1 MSARNVASLR
11 TTIPAPGWT
20 REGEELAAAAL
31 VRPESTFAPEESSP
45 RHRPQWYVELHIEVA
60 LAIVA
65 MVAVG
70 LLIAAPLA
78 VVLLVG
84 GTSLAV
90 RYWPRGPHDRAG
102 SVRFDRIFRDCASP
116 LCAAA
121 LAGAAG
127 WWARPEMVSALAIA
141 AAGLSVALAA
151 GLVRTYRPTVQRV
164 LVVGSPVSVAE
175 AATRWADS
183 SLVRIV
189 GTKIIDTAQPRVPHP
204 RTGLLPNVSDA
215 YKVIEREELLRCDPD
230 LVVVVPGAE
239 IDAECIRRIGWAL
252 EGTRAALAV
261 QSNLDGVSPHRIEHT
276 TFAGA
281 SLMQV
286 SSSRPARTRVLLKA
300 CGDRVVGALLLLL
313 LVPLLGVLA
322 LAVRLTSTGPA
333 VFRQIRVGQDGS
345 LFTMYKLRTMVTTA
359 EDDKAALLESNE
371 VSGPLFKKK
380 ADPRITRLG
389 GVLRKYSLDE
399 LPQLFNVVKGDMS
412 LVGPRPA
419 LPEEVAQ
426 YNTLERRRLAAKPGL
441 TGLWQVSGR
450 SDLCWDDAVRLDNHY
465 TENWRLTDDVA
476 ILARTVNAV
485 IGSRGAY

>member
-1 MSARNVASLR
+1 MSARNVATSSR
-11 TTIPAPGWT
+11 TATPAQGWT
-20 REGEELAAAAL
+20 GPEEAATAAL
-31 VRPESTFAPEESSP
+31 VLEESVR

-65 MVAVG
+65 VAVVG
-70 LLIAAPLA
+70 FLTQASLA
-78 VVLLVG
+78 VVVLVG
-84 GTSLAV
+84 ATSIAA
-90 RYWPRGPHDRAG
+90 RYWPGGPRDRAG

-116 LCAAA
+116 LCVAA

-127 WWARPEMVSALAIA
+127 WWTRPEMVSALAVA
-141 AAGLSVALAA
+141 AAGLSVALAG

-175 AATRWADS
+175 ATTRWADS

-189 GTKIIDTAQPRVPHP
+189 GTKVIDAEHPRVPHP

-215 YKVIEREELLRCDPD
+215 YKVIDREDLVRCDPD
-230 LVVVVPGAE
+230 MVVVVPGPE

-252 EGTRAALAV
+252 EGTRTALAV
-261 QSNLDGVSPHRIEHT
+261 QSSLDGIASHRIEHT
-276 TFAGA
+276 SFAGA
-281 SLMQV
+281 SLVQL
-286 SSSRPARTRVLLKA
+286 SSSRPALTRVLLKGL
-300 CGDRVVGALLLLL
+300 GDRAIGGLLLLL
-313 LVPLLGVLA
+313 LAPLLGVLVM
-322 LAVRLTSTGPA
+322 AVRLTSTGPA
-333 VFRQIRVGQDGS
+333 IFRQVRVGQDGS
-345 LFTMYKLRTMVTTA
+345 LFTMYKLRTMVTSA

-380 ADPRITRLG
+380 ADPRITRFG

-399 LPQLFNVVKGDMS
+399 LPQLFNVIKGDMS

-426 YNTLERRRLAAKPGL
+426 YNSLERRRLAAKPGL

-450 SDLCWDDAVRLDNHY
+450 SDLSWDDAVRLDNHY
-465 TENWRLTDDVA
+465 TENWRITDDVV